1 METKGV
7 TTGIII
13 LIVSI
18 VFMAIGISS
27 VMRLFGVTF

>member
-13 LIVSI
+13 LIVAI
-18 VFMAIGISS
+18 VFTAIGISS
-27 VMRLFGVTF
+27 LMHLFGVTF